1 MSAAIG
7 NAVTPAVVVTGD
19 MPASRAAATPAFP
32 VAAASQQ
39 APAPLAPV
47 ERGVEFHV
55 DDSTGLTV
63 VSVIDRKTG
72 ELIRQIPE
80 EVEMRI
86 ARYIEAELGASGV
99 VDTSA

>member
-1 MSAAIG
+1 
-7 NAVTPAVVVTGD
+7 
-19 MPASRAAATPAFP
+19 MPVAR
-32 VAAASQQ
+32 VAAAPQQ
-39 APAPLAPV
+39 AHAPAAASVTPV

-63 VSVIDRKTG
+63 VSIIDRNTG

-86 ARYIEAELGASGV
+86 ARYIEAELGGRGV